1 MKNNSRLSISKEGFT
16 LSELLISV
24 AIIGILGSLSIPQY
38 FHQLQKTRQN
48 EATAALSQIQTTIAA
63 FVEEVGLLPQSW
75 KDLNTV
81 SPLMTPTGAANK
93 PNFSA
98 ITLASSGCS
107 TNNPLNC
114 YQVEAKEEEYIFTLH
129 AKPLNTDVA
138 TYNVLACLD
147 LKTGASDIR
156 KGNNKSKAKIEHL
169 KCQNN

>member
-1 MKNNSRLSISKEGFT
+1 MKNKKMPTTPNNGFT
-16 LSELLISV
+16 LTELLISV
-24 AIIGILGSLSIPQY
+24 SIIGILGSVSIPQY

-48 EATAALSQIQTTIAA
+48 EATAALSHIQTTIAA

-75 KDLNTV
+75 KDLNTI

-93 PNFSA
+93 ANFST
-98 ITLASSGCS
+98 ITLASIGCS
-107 TNNPLNC
+107 ANNPFNC

-138 TYNVLACLD
+138 TYNILACLD

-156 KGNNKSKAKIEHL
+156 KGNNKSKAKTQQL

>member
-1 MKNNSRLSISKEGFT
+1 MKNNPELTKLKEGFT
-16 LSELLISV
+16 LAELLISV

-48 EATAALSQIQTTIAA
+48 EATATLSHIQTTIAA

-75 KDLNTV
+75 KDLNTI

-98 ITLASSGCS
+98 ITLASTGCS
-107 TNNPLNC
+107 ANSPLNC
-114 YQVEAKEEEYIFTLH
+114 YQVEATEKGNIFTLH
-129 AKPLNTDVA
+129 AKPLNADVK

-147 LKTGASDIR
+147 LKTGASDIQ
-156 KGNNKSKAKIEHL
+156 KGNYKSEAKAGQL
-169 KCQNN
+169 KCQKI